1 MSKSL
6 NDNHLFGWE
15 SISLFFSPFLNP
27 FLNRNSFYENIIK
40 KDTKLNK
47 SRGCSSW
54 FGVPRKWTNKVKP
67 IYREWN
73 RSHVCVCVCAS
84 FILSGSFI
92 CVYVEPGAVAKLAEI
107 LTRDALKKDIPWY
120 VIIVMLLGDLK
131 KNYNEKI
138 TEEKKHTHT
147 NKK

>member
-1 MSKSL
+1 M
-6 NDNHLFGWE
+6 
-15 SISLFFSPFLNP
+15 
-27 FLNRNSFYENIIK
+27 
-40 KDTKLNK
+40 
-47 SRGCSSW
+47 
-54 FGVPRKWTNKVKP
+54 
-67 IYREWN
+67 
-73 RSHVCVCVCAS
+73 CVCAS

-138 TEEKKHTHT
+138 TEEKKHTHEQEIE
-147 NKK
+147 KKDEDYGMTYTKQ